1 LHDSERDTP
10 RVQRLRRKFV
20 KDLALYPVKH
30 LKCIDESGAHLGMTR
45 LFGRAAP
52 GQRVVDATPGH
63 SGEHYTLVSALSVEG
78 ISAPWFLPGAMNGD
92 AFTVYVTQVLVPTLV
107 PGDVVILDNLSS
119 HKAAEIEAAI
129 EARGAK
135 LLFLPPYSPDF
146 NPIELCWSKIKN
158 WLRTARARTAEAL
171 LEAFA
176 HALTSISAHD
186 AVAWFAHCGY
196 AVN

>member
-1 LHDSERDTP
+1 VHEI
-10 RVQRLRRKFV
+10 
-20 KDLALYPVKH
+20 ALYAVKH

-63 SGEHYTLVSALSVEG
+63 SGEHYTLLSALSVEG
-78 ISAPWFLPGAMNGD
+78 ISAPWFLPGAMNSD
-92 AFTVYVTQVLVPTLV
+92 AFHVYVTQVLAPTLV
-107 PGDVVILDNLSS
+107 PGDVIVLDNLSS
-119 HKAAEIEAAI
+119 HKAAQIREAI

-146 NPIELCWSKIKN
+146 NPIELCWSKIKL
-158 WLRTARARTAEAL
+158 WLRTAKARTAEAL
-171 LEAFA
+171 LDAFA
-176 HALTSISAHD
+176 QALTSISTPD

-196 AVN
+196 TID

>member
-1 LHDSERDTP
+1 M
-10 RVQRLRRKFV
+10 
-20 KDLALYPVKH
+20 KDLRLYPLKH
-30 LKCIDESGAHLGMTR
+30 LKCIDESGVHLGLTR

-63 SGEHYTLVSALSVEG
+63 SGEHYTLVSALGVEG
-78 ISAPWFLPGAMNGD
+78 ISAPWFLPGAMNSD

-107 PGDVVILDNLSS
+107 PGDIVLLDNLSS
-119 HKAAEIEAAI
+119 HKAAQIEAAI

-135 LLFLPPYSPDF
+135 LRFLPPYSPDF
-146 NPIELCWSKIKN
+146 NPIELCWSKIKSL
-158 WLRTARARTAEAL
+158 LRTAKVRTAEAL

-176 HALTSISAHD
+176 HALASISAHD